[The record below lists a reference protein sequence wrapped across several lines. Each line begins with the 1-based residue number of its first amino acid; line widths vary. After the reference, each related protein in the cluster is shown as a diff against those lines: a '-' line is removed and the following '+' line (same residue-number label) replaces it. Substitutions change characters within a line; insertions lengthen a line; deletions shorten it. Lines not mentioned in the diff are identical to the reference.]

1 MSRYDEDQMYNSGN
15 SRARNSSR
23 SRSSASRGRTGSSG
37 TRSSA
42 SRGTASRGTS
52 ARASPDTAPL
62 EPEALLQG
70 EAAAVMAVQAMDE
83 AMERESGDRRMTL
96 KSWP

>member
-37 TRSSA
+37 PLPEEPLQE
-42 SRGTASRGTS
+42 
-52 ARASPDTAPL
+52 ASPDTAPL